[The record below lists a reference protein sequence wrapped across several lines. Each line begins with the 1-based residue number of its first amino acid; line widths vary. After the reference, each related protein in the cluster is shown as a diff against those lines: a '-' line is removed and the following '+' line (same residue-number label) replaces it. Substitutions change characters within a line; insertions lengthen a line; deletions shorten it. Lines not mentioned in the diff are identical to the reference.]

1 MTTRLQGDCNT
12 KVYFKP
18 FQKNQTII
26 QKQKQ
31 VIMKKIF
38 GILTVITILL
48 LSNVNT
54 YAINITITFG
64 APTANGCIGVGIC
77 SITGELFSDM
87 VNAAHS
93 DMTLTSS
100 GKIKLVFNAQ
110 SMKAETLAK
119 NFSNNTFKL
128 DADYTTSLEVM
139 QLLKLSSTY
148 TIKKGIYKV
157 TKNATNN
164 TFELIL

>member
-1 MTTRLQGDCNT
+1 
-12 KVYFKP
+12 
-18 FQKNQTII
+18 
-26 QKQKQ
+26 
-31 VIMKKIF
+31 MKKIF

-48 LSNVNT
+48 VSNLNT
-54 YAINITITFG
+54 YAFNITIHFG

-77 SITGELFSDM
+77 SITGDLFSDM
-87 VNAAHS
+87 VNAAHA
-93 DMTLTSS
+93 DMILTKD

-110 SMKAETLAK
+110 SMNAETLAK

-128 DADYTTSLEVM
+128 DADYTTSPEVM
-139 QLLKLSSTY
+139 QLLKLSSPH

-164 TFELIL
+164 TFEIML